1 MGLCASTEE
10 PRSSKTQIP
19 AEPKTPS
26 KSSVHTENKV
36 EVAKDAGPES
46 ESDFRIV
53 LRDVAIMVLDN
64 LARALEYEKEGFHD
78 VAIKRGM
85 KNYLDIM
92 APQQFEAVFREFLDI
107 GPVTTSSLPPSSES
121 YAQENFRYF
130 LQACRSAPYKG
141 APTRATLIPAFQKA
155 CTATQT
161 SLKACAD
168 VAEASDLKLHLF
180 FFINALNVMQG
191 DIAKPGM
198 LHRNIDTFTS
208 GERVGDAPLPH

>member
-10 PRSSKTQIP
+10 PRPSKTQTP
-19 AEPKTPS
+19 AEPKSVS
-26 KSSVHTENKV
+26 KGSQLSETKAE
-36 EVAKDAGPES
+36 ETSAGG
-46 ESDFRIV
+46 ESDADFRV
-53 LRDVAIMVLDN
+53 MLRDAAIMILDN
-64 LARALEYEKEGFHD
+64 LARALEYEKEGFTD
-78 VAIKRGM
+78 VARKRGL

-92 APQQFEAVFREFLDI
+92 APQHFEGVFREYLEI
-107 GPVTTSSLPPSSES
+107 GQVSTSSLPPSSAS

-130 LQACRSAPYKG
+130 LQACKTAPYKSNPAK
-141 APTRATLIPAFQKA
+141 APLTAVYQKA

-168 VAEASDLKLHLF
+168 AADASDLKLHLF
-180 FFINALNVMQG
+180 FFINALNIMQG
-191 DIAKPGM
+191 DIATKPGL